1 MFTWDGSNNHLIRMY
16 RMCEKQPNVTHITFT
31 KKQTNKMLEVWSI
44 HKS

>member
-31 KKQTNKMLEVWSI
+31 KKTNKQNAGGVVNT
-44 HKS
+44 